1 MTTSNLREIWSNT
14 ALFEFGL
21 AMSDISAT
29 LSKSEFQ
36 RRFSKYFRFHPPV
49 LQDPF
54 KRWANN
60 KLN

>member
-1 MTTSNLREIWSNT
+1 MTISSLRETWSNT
-14 ALFEFGL
+14 AWFEFGP
-21 AMSDISAT
+21 AKSDISAT
-29 LSKSEFQ
+29 VSKSEFQ
-36 RRFSKYFRFHPPV
+36 RRFSKYFRFHRPV